1 MMLWKHLKLVLLKKP
16 VLVYLL
22 IASLWW
28 VAFNPGFFSGDSF
41 AIVNMARNN
50 ELDNQWTAPW
60 AIYIDIVTLGG
71 SHPEFATLLTAIIF
85 ALSLAIFSKV
95 LPDKH
100 RAYFVGALLIL
111 TPTVGAMGITLWH
124 DIPMTAGFL
133 LVISG
138 TTRADISQRESF
150 ALVFMGLCLS
160 SFRFNGLPTILVFLL
175 ILLFTKIDKK
185 FVSISILLTIFFIV
199 SATLLNQNFSPAASN
214 GRSAYIGW
222 MRNDISCYVSQHE
235 NSDFLNKVYGK
246 KLDYS
251 DWSSSSA
258 CGWFNTA
265 KNYTDHSLSLEN
277 GIIPAWLELSKKDPA
292 FVLKTHLQRH
302 AYLIPLPIFG
312 APSIPFIHTTIE
324 MQNQGVAFTYPKAT
338 EVLRYYPR
346 IWNYFNF
353 FFGYAGFWLAITFYF
368 AWAKRNSSYFQIG
381 YVGLITSLVLFVFAD
396 IPDGRYMLFTLV
408 TGQFIFL
415 YELSGSCIRRLAII
429 FERFRSNQ

>member
-1 MMLWKHLKLVLLKKP
+1 MMLRTRLKFALLEKP
-16 VLVYLL
+16 ILVYSL

-28 VAFNPGFFSGDSF
+28 IAFNPGFFSGDSF
-41 AIVNMARNN
+41 AVINMARSN
-50 ELDNQWTAPW
+50 ELENQWTAPW
-60 AIYIDIVTLGG
+60 AIFIDIVTFGG

-85 ALSLAIFSKV
+85 ALSLAVFSRIFPK
-95 LPDKH
+95 KH
-100 RAYFVGALLIL
+100 RAHFVGALLIL
-111 TPTVGAMGITLWH
+111 TPTVGAMGVTLWH
-124 DIPMTAGFL
+124 DIPMTSGFL
-133 LVISG
+133 LVVSG
-138 TTRADISQRESF
+138 ITRAYISQGKSLT
-150 ALVFMGLCLS
+150 LVFLGLCLS

-175 ILLFTKIDKK
+175 ILMFTRIDKR
-185 FVSISILLTIFFIV
+185 FVSISILLTLFFIV
-199 SATLLNQNFSPAASN
+199 AATLLNQNFSPAATN
-214 GRSAYIGW
+214 ERSAYIGW

-235 NSDFLNKVYGK
+235 NNDFLNKVYGK

-265 KNYTDHSLSLEN
+265 KNYKDNSISLEN

-324 MQNQGVAFTYPKAT
+324 TQNQGIAFTYPKVA
-338 EVLRYYPR
+338 EVMRYYPR

-353 FFGYAGFWLAITFYF
+353 FFGYAGLWLAITFYF
-368 AWAKRNSSYFQIG
+368 AWAKKNSTYSQIG
-381 YVGLITSLVLFVFAD
+381 LVGLISSLVLFVFAD

-408 TGQFIFL
+408 TGQCIFL
-415 YELSGSCIRRLAII
+415 YELSGPCIRGFAKIR
-429 FERFRSNQ
+429 ERFRGFQ